1 MNIAFFL
8 FPIFFRLT
16 TLLIPFRSGLR
27 AFCFLGTSLEP
38 LGTPPR
44 MRRYRDGRLRRATI
58 LLKKM
63 CVLFSISCNRQIDYA
78 SFARRALSGGLMAQ
92 LATNTLMSGRFLHPM
107 PEYLVVARHMRALVV
122 SSELEV
128 RKPLLRS
135 LQWLQ
140 VDAGEG
146 P

>member
-1 MNIAFFL
+1 
-8 FPIFFRLT
+8 
-16 TLLIPFRSGLR
+16 
-27 AFCFLGTSLEP
+27 
-38 LGTPPR
+38 
-44 MRRYRDGRLRRATI
+44 
-58 LLKKM
+58 
-63 CVLFSISCNRQIDYA
+63 
-78 SFARRALSGGLMAQ
+78 MAQ
-92 LATNTLMSGRFLHPM
+92 LATNTCTSGRFLHPR
-107 PEYLVVARHMRALVV
+107 PEHLVVARHVRALVV